1 MIEFFKFP
9 SAFGMRDASPFVL
22 KLETYLRLAGIEYK
36 TTEESDPRKAPKG
49 KMPFIKDGDK
59 TVADSSIIITYLKD
73 KYGDPLGKG
82 LSAEQR
88 AIGHAVKTMLE
99 ERTYWVLVNDRW
111 MNPKNQPIIRDTWFG
126 MIPGFIRGFIFGKI
140 IKDMKKGMEG
150 HGIGKHSDEEVFEF
164 GFSDIKAFENI
175 LGGKLYLLGDN
186 PSEYDA
192 FPYAL
197 LSNFMAKPFPN
208 VISDYIGK
216 SKTLSAYIAR
226 VEKKAFG

>member
-22 KLETYLRLAGIEYK
+22 KLETYLRLAGLEYK
-36 TTEESDPRKAPKG
+36 TTELSDPRKAPKG
-49 KMPFIKDGDK
+49 KLPFIKDGDQ
-59 TVADSSIIITYLKD
+59 TIADSSLCITYLKE

-82 LSAEQR
+82 VSAKQH

-99 ERTYWVLVNDRW
+99 ERTYWVLVNNRW
-111 MNPKNQPIIRDTWFG
+111 MNTDNQKLIRDTWFG
-126 MIPGFIRGFIFGKI
+126 MIPAPIRGLLFGKI
-140 IKDMKKGMEG
+140 VKDMKKGMRG
-150 HGIGKHSDEEVFEF
+150 HGIGLHSDAEIFAF
-164 GFSDIKAFENI
+164 GIEDLKTVKTI
-175 LGGKLYLLGDN
+175 LASKPYLLGDN

-192 FPYAL
+192 SVYGL
-197 LSNFMAKPFPN
+197 LANFMAKPFLSPM
-208 VISDYIGK
+208 SEYIAA